1 MKRIF
6 SALASGVIFGTG
18 IAISGMGNPAKVL
31 NFFDPLGAWDPSL
44 AFVMLGAL
52 IPTAIGYRFLF
63 AHQKTPLFDTEF
75 YLPTA
80 RTIDVKL
87 VGGSALFGVGWGIA
101 GFCPGGAIPSLGF
114 APWPTALF
122 LISMGSGILFARWL
136 QTSRLLNK
144 KRMV

>member
-6 SALASGVIFGTG
+6 PALASGVIFGAG

-31 NFFDPLGAWDPSL
+31 NFFDPLGDWDPSL

-63 AHQKTPLFDTEF
+63 NSQKTPLFDTEF
-75 YLPTA
+75 DLPTA

-101 GFCPGGAIPSLGF
+101 GFCPGGAIPALGF

-122 LISMGSGILFARWL
+122 LISMGSGILFARWI
-136 QTSRLLNK
+136 QTSMLRNK
-144 KRMV
+144 NRMV